1 MSTQSRKSPWHKKKI
16 RKNEILGINEAFFL
30 QSFGIEEISTSP
42 NLEVYFKENIYIR
55 LKDNR

>member
-42 NLEVYFKENIYIR
+42 NLEVYFKRKYI
-55 LKDNR
+55 